1 MKKFENAIYVT
12 NTVKEE
18 LPEEVLLFIINLVRN
33 LHKEIPEVRD
43 YYAGRSCHGGS
54 GRQCIPEASDC
65 PPAPLLAG
73 SKRTASDRCPERLLV
88 PIRSYAGLCYRC
100 NDPDRSG

>member
-33 LHKEIPEVRD
+33 LHKEIPEVD
-43 YYAGRSCHGGS
+43 YLQVLKIRNNILILK
-54 GRQCIPEASDC
+54 QEVPEFRKAYILPTSV
-65 PPAPLLAG
+65 
-73 SKRTASDRCPERLLV
+73 SRCKLFFIDSLHYSTLTFDYE
-88 PIRSYAGLCYRC
+88 Y
-100 NDPDRSG
+100 

>member
-33 LHKEIPEVRD
+33 LYKEIPEVD
-43 YYAGRSCHGGS
+43 YLQVLKIRNNILILK
-54 GRQCIPEASDC
+54 QEVPEFRKAYILPTSV
-65 PPAPLLAG
+65 
-73 SKRTASDRCPERLLV
+73 SRCKLYFIDSLHYSTLMFDYE
-88 PIRSYAGLCYRC
+88 Y
-100 NDPDRSG
+100 

>member
-33 LHKEIPEVRD
+33 LHKEIPEVD
-43 YYAGRSCHGGS
+43 YLQVLKIRNNILILK
-54 GRQCIPEASDC
+54 QEVPEFTTALNTFDYIILGVNGKNGLETILEGLKKEKNYEPKAS
-65 PPAPLLAG
+65 
-73 SKRTASDRCPERLLV
+73 
-88 PIRSYAGLCYRC
+88 
-100 NDPDRSG
+100 

>member
-33 LHKEIPEVRD
+33 LHKEIPEVD
-43 YYAGRSCHGGS
+43 YLQVLKIRNNILILK
-54 GRQCIPEASDC
+54 QEVPEFRKAY
-65 PPAPLLAG
+65 LLPT
-73 SKRTASDRCPERLLV
+73 SVTRCKLFFIDSLHY
-88 PIRSYAGLCYRC
+88 STLMFDY
-100 NDPDRSG
+100 

>member
-33 LHKEIPEVRD
+33 LHKEIPEVD
-43 YYAGRSCHGGS
+43 YLQVLKLETIFLYLNKKSQNLEKHIS
-54 GRQCIPEASDC
+54 YQL
-65 PPAPLLAG
+65 LLA
-73 SKRTASDRCPERLLV
+73 DV
-88 PIRSYAGLCYRC
+88 SY
-100 NDPDRSG
+100 SS

>member
-33 LHKEIPEVRD
+33 LHKEIPEVD
-43 YYAGRSCHGGS
+43 YLQVLKIRNNILILK
-54 GRQCIPEASDC
+54 QEVPEFRKAYILPNSVN
-65 PPAPLLAG
+65 
-73 SKRTASDRCPERLLV
+73 RCKLFFIDSLHYSTLMFNYE
-88 PIRSYAGLCYRC
+88 Y
-100 NDPDRSG
+100 

>member
-33 LHKEIPEVRD
+33 LHKEIPEVD
-43 YYAGRSCHGGS
+43 YLQVLKIRNNILILK
-54 GRQCIPEASDC
+54 QEVPEFRKAY
-65 PPAPLLAG
+65 LLPT
-73 SKRTASDRCPERLLV
+73 SVRRCKLFFIDSLHYNTLMFNYE
-88 PIRSYAGLCYRC
+88 Y
-100 NDPDRSG
+100 

>member
-33 LHKEIPEVRD
+33 LHKEIPEVD
-43 YYAGRSCHGGS
+43 YL
-54 GRQCIPEASDC
+54 QV
-65 PPAPLLAG
+65 L
-73 SKRTASDRCPERLLV
+73 K
-88 PIRSYAGLCYRC
+88 IRNNILILKSLFY
-100 NDPDRSG
+100 N

>member
-33 LHKEIPEVRD
+33 LHKEIPEVD
-43 YYAGRSCHGGS
+43 YLQVLTIRNNILILK
-54 GRQCIPEASDC
+54 QEVPEFRKAYILPTSV
-65 PPAPLLAG
+65 
-73 SKRTASDRCPERLLV
+73 SRCKLFFIDSLHYSTLMFNYE
-88 PIRSYAGLCYRC
+88 Y
-100 NDPDRSG
+100 